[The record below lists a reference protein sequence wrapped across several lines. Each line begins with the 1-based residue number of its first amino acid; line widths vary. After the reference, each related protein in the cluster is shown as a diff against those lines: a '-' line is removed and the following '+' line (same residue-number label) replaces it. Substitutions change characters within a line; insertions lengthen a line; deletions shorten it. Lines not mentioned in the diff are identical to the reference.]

1 MVKKILNFLFA
12 TNDDRK
18 VRLLFIMLPKMSAY
32 RRDFDETKCIS
43 FFIKV
48 DELLEKYN
56 TILDKFSNSMKKG
69 FYSKPVYNEKYL
81 KTKIKSYELKI
92 SISFSGDERLLNA
105 FFYQ

>member
-1 MVKKILNFLFA
+1 MHTEETLMKLNVS
-12 TNDDRK
+12 R
-18 VRLLFIMLPKMSAY
+18 
-32 RRDFDETKCIS
+32 

-105 FFYQ
+105 FAYQ